1 MKSGNILIV
10 IVAAFML
17 SFATNVEAQN
27 ARKKVWDSAK
37 KAWVWVEERI
47 EKKALE
53 KSEHRV
59 RPHVVTITCDWCSGS
74 GKVQVTVPVTVWN
87 PYYQCYQTQY
97 QTQIQYCAK
106 CQGSG
111 RVYQKVY
118 Y

>member
-1 MKSGNILIV
+1 MKSSNFLIV
-10 IVAAFML
+10 IVAMFML

-27 ARKKVWDSAK
+27 ARKKIWDSAK

-53 KSEHRV
+53 KSEHKV
-59 RPHVVTITCDWCSGS
+59 RPRTVPVHCDLCSGS
-74 GKVQVTVPVTVWN
+74 GKVQVTVPVNVWN

-97 QTQIQYCAK
+97 QTLIQYCAK

-111 RVYQKVY
+111 WIHQKVY